1 MCFSV
6 TADLAAGAAL
16 LPVAALS
23 LREVRQWRELPCAS
37 LAAIFAAH
45 QLIEAFVW
53 AQQDG
58 DVSPALAISR
68 R

>member
-23 LREVRQWRELPCAS
+23 LREVRQWRVPPS
-37 LAAIFAAH
+37 SRH
-45 QLIEAFVW
+45 
-53 AQQDG
+53 
-58 DVSPALAISR
+58 IS
-68 R
+68 